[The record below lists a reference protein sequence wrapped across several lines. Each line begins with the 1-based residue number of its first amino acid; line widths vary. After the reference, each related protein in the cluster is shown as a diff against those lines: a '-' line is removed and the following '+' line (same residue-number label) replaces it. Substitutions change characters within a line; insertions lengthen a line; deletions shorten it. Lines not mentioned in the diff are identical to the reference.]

1 MILNLAW
8 LIPLLPYAACAVLL
22 FFGSALRKR
31 MGESVAWIGVAGIAA
46 TIPLSVGALVEL
58 IAGATP
64 VNVSVSWAPV
74 ADRAIEVG
82 YAVDPLAAVML
93 VMVSVVATCIQ
104 IYSIGY
110 MHGDPRLPRFFA
122 YLSLFCGSMFLIVL
136 TNNFIMLYGGWEL
149 VGLCS
154 YLLIGF
160 WFERR
165 SAYNAAKKAFLT
177 TRVGDVG
184 FAIGILI
191 LFAYVPQL
199 SFKAVF
205 EAGTTGGIPPA
216 ALAVAA
222 VFLFCGAIGKS
233 AQFPL
238 HTWLPDAMEG
248 PTPVSALIH
257 AATMVAAGVYMV
269 ARLFTIFYLP
279 GLFEGTG
286 PLGTVLGL
294 TPLTWVALI
303 GLITALMAATIGVV
317 QSDIKR
323 VLAYSTISQL
333 GFMMTGLGMGIAGF
347 TAGVF
352 HLLTHAFFKSLLFLG
367 SGSVIHACNE
377 EQNLWRMG
385 GLARRIPVTY
395 WTFWAGT
402 LALAGI
408 FPLAGFFSKDEILA
422 AAYHNTAQHWLYWV
436 FFIGLELAAFLTA
449 FYMGRLCFLAFSG
462 QPRSRAA
469 EQAHESPALM
479 TVPLVVLAIF
489 ALGLGWL
496 GAPWVGDNLFHH
508 FVHYTAP
515 AGVAALTPA
524 AATATAAG
532 GFSWLV
538 AIISTVMALAGLG
551 LSAAIYRY
559 HWIPVAWLKFPA
571 YPLYYAAQ
579 HKYWVD
585 DIYEGVVVKG
595 VLLLTR
601 VLRWLDINV
610 VDGAVNLVGWG
621 VRVVV
626 AMVCNFVDKYIIDG
640 VVNGVAWVTGKV
652 GEYGSRLQT
661 GSVQEYIS
669 TLVFMTGAIAAAL
682 YLVILALPWLEPYLQ
697 PYLAPVRSIFGG

>member
-22 FFGSALRKR
+22 FFGSALRQR
-31 MGESVAWIGVAGIAA
+31 IGEKVGWIGVAGIAA
-46 TIPLSVGALVEL
+46 TIPLSLGCLVEL
-58 IAGATP
+58 ILGATP
-64 VNVSVSWAPV
+64 VDVTVDWAPV
-74 ADRAIEVG
+74 AGKAIAVG

-93 VMVSVVATCIQ
+93 VMVSIVATCIQ

-110 MHGDPRLPRFFA
+110 MHGDPRFPRFFA
-122 YLSLFCGSMFLIVL
+122 YLSLFCGSMYLIVL

-199 SFKAVF
+199 TFREVF
-205 EAGTTGGIPPA
+205 EAGETGVIPPA
-216 ALAVAA
+216 ALAIAA

-269 ARLFTIFYLP
+269 ARLFTVFHLP
-279 GLFEGTG
+279 GLAEAHGPIGTA
-286 PLGTVLGL
+286 VGL

-333 GFMMTGLGMGIAGF
+333 GFMMVGLGMGVAGF

-367 SGSVIHACNE
+367 SGSVIHACHE
-377 EQNLWRMG
+377 EQNIWRMG
-385 GLARRIPVTY
+385 GLARRIPITY

-408 FPLAGFFSKDEILA
+408 FPFAGFFSKDEILA
-422 AAYHNTAQHWLYWV
+422 AAFHNTAEHWLYWV

-449 FYMGRLCFLAFSG
+449 FYMGRLCFLTFSG
-462 QPRSRAA
+462 KPRSEAA
-469 EQAHESPALM
+469 AQAHESPALM
-479 TVPLVVLAIF
+479 TGPLVVLAVC

-508 FVHYTAP
+508 FVHYTP
-515 AGVAALTPA
+515 PA
-524 AATATAAG
+524 AAHGAGHAVAG

-538 AIISTVMALAGLG
+538 ALISTVMALAGLG
-551 LSAAIYRY
+551 LAAAIYRY
-559 HWIPVAWLKFPA
+559 HLIPVAWLKLPA
-571 YPLYYAAQ
+571 YPLYYAAK

-585 DIYEGVVVKG
+585 EIYEGVVVKG
-595 VLLLTR
+595 VLLVTR
-601 VLRWLDINV
+601 ILRWLDVNV

-621 VRVVV
+621 VRVIV
-626 AMVCNFVDKYIIDG
+626 AMVCGFIDKYIVDG
-640 VVNGVAWVTGKV
+640 VVNGVAWLTGRV

-669 TLVFMTGAIAAAL
+669 ALVFMTGAIAAAL
-682 YLVILALPWLEPYLQ
+682 YLVILVLPWLEPYLQ
-697 PYLAPVRSIFGG
+697 PYLGPLFAIFGG